1 MVCYSDGVTDATRP
15 DDQEMYGLERLQT
28 IVTRE
33 GHRPAKELA
42 NIIVTDIDE
51 FRDGEEQP
59 DDLTLLITK
68 AV

>member
-1 MVCYSDGVTDATRP
+1 
-15 DDQEMYGLERLQT
+15 MYGLERLQT